1 MLLINILSR
10 SLHKGRNTV
19 ILHGWAIAFISED
32 LLKINTPSLYISCN
46 CQHLKMQS
54 DKFWHNTWKILYV
67 NILKR
72 NLTLRPSH
80 LKASPLTPSSWASCC
95 ALLTNRAFCTSHVA
109 LTSSPKTGS
118 PFETGKYSCDHKQSM
133 LPVYKA
139 MGLLCPN
146 AESKPATD
154 PGHEAGADAAERGQK
169 FRTRRW
175 QWVLRS
181 LSELLSTWHRT
192 TAVAVALNMSSLGWH
207 VFQRVAMCHPNGLLF
222 ITNLQWMLH

>member
-1 MLLINILSR
+1 MPEQAPSRQIWQAHNQERGREDIWTLSKVQCGVVWLLHIYGACHPWRVSIMLLINILSR

-67 NILKR
+67 NILKW

-95 ALLTNRAFCTSHVA
+95 VCSAYQQSILYITRST
-109 LTSSPKTGS
+109 
-118 PFETGKYSCDHKQSM
+118 HK
-133 LPVYKA
+133 
-139 MGLLCPN
+139 
-146 AESKPATD
+146 
-154 PGHEAGADAAERGQK
+154 
-169 FRTRRW
+169 
-175 QWVLRS
+175 
-181 LSELLSTWHRT
+181 LSESGVSFWNRKVFMWSQTVYAASLQSDGAALS
-192 TAVAVALNMSSLGWH
+192 
-207 VFQRVAMCHPNGLLF
+207 
-222 ITNLQWMLH
+222 